1 MPGVQ
6 EVSPPSP
13 VHTQVKTVA
22 EAKLIPYLSSGFSPW
37 EASVAAHTLAP
48 EMGIL
53 GTQLGDVPAHPWAEP
68 AAIR

>member
-22 EAKLIPYLSSGFSPW
+22 EAKLIAYLSSGLTPW
-37 EASVAAHTLAP
+37 EASLAAHTLTP
-48 EMGIL
+48 ELGIL
-53 GTQLGDVPAHPWAEP
+53 GTQWGDLPG
-68 AAIR
+68 